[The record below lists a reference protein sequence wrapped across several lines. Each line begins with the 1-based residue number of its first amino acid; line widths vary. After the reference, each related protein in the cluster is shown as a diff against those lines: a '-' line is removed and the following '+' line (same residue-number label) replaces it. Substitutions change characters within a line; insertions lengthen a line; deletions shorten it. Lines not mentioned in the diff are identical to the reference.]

1 MDRLSSEAIARIVQP
16 GDLRVVFQPIVDL
29 WTIRPFAYEA
39 LVRCALPRFR
49 DPTELFRNAAEN
61 DCSGRLGRMIREIT
75 FPLAPGVRL
84 FVNVHPAELDAR
96 WLVRPDDPLFSH
108 DEEVYLEITEAVPIP
123 SASRYLDVLREMRL
137 RGQVH
142 VVVDDL
148 GSGYS
153 NLQWL
158 VDLQPEVAKLD
169 MRLTHGVD
177 HDLRQRRLVAGIVR
191 LCADLD
197 LAVVAEGIETAAQAC
212 ALRDLGVRYGQGF
225 LFARPA
231 FPLPVVDA
239 TVMPRGPDEPA
250 AAPALSSPSP
260 RTTCSSRS
268 D

>member
-1 MDRLSSEAIARIVQP
+1 
-16 GDLRVVFQPIVDL
+16 VVFQPIVDL
-29 WTIRPFAYEA
+29 WTLRPFAYEA

-49 DPTELFRNAAEN
+49 DPTELFRDAAEN
-61 DCSGRLGRMIREIT
+61 DCAGLLGRMIREIT

-108 DEEVYLEITEAVPIP
+108 DQEVYLEITEAVPLP
-123 SASRYLDVLREMRL
+123 SASRYAEVLREMRL

-169 MRLTHGVD
+169 MRLVHGVD
-177 HDLRQRRLVAGIVR
+177 HDRRQRRLVAGIVR

-197 LAVVAEGIETAAQAC
+197 LTVVAEGIETVPQAC
-212 ALRDLGVRYGQGF
+212 ALRDLGVRYAQGF

-239 TVMPRGPDEPA
+239 AVLTDG
-250 AAPALSSPSP
+250 
-260 RTTCSSRS
+260 
-268 D
+268 